1 MRRSM
6 PRLAALATLI
16 AAVLFA
22 EAFVTWSNSEGSGR
36 PAGFLV
42 TEAQAVI
49 GRPLTPMSY
58 AGVARRTTRRMVYAT
73 SVYRATLPANCM
85 TTNINGVVIYQCG
98 STYYQASG
106 NQYVVVNVN

>member
-1 MRRSM
+1 MRRPT
-6 PRLAALATLI
+6 PRIMAIATLI
-16 AAVLFA
+16 AAVFTT
-22 EAFVTWSNSEGSGR
+22 EAFVTYSSSEVGGR

-42 TEAQAVI
+42 SEAEAVI

-73 SVYRATLPANCM
+73 TVYRATLPANCM

-106 NQYVVVNVN
+106 NQYVVVNVH